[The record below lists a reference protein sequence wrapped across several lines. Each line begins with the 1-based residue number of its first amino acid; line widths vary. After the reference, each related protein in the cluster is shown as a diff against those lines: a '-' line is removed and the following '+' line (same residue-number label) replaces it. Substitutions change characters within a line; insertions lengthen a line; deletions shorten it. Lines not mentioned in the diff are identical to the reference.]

1 MGHMTVYRM
10 QQDGAAAAKGISS
23 YIDEHR
29 DTLVSLFCDLV
40 RLPSV
45 FPPGEY
51 ETISE
56 RMKTELEAAG
66 VRTEFICAPRDKV
79 EKAGLEYPRPN
90 VVGMIDGANNGPVLM
105 LGTHMDVVD
114 IDDPDD
120 WQFDPFGGTVDGGR
134 VWGRGT
140 CDAKSAMAAQV
151 FTAKAIRDLGIR
163 LKGSLMLVS
172 SVDDEGRF
180 DHLKW
185 PGMTFLAEQGL
196 EDAGFP
202 LPDMIINGEAS
213 GLENICGSFKGR
225 LILEY
230 EIVGETAHAAT
241 PYGVN
246 AIDKAA
252 MFMEALKGVELKD
265 GPRQGRESL
274 NVVAVEG
281 VAKRFGDIP
290 NACKVGLE
298 IRVVAPYST
307 ERMRGEID
315 RTIKEL
321 QESDPEFKIGNVTIF
336 SERQT
341 FEIKEDEPLVTSIKD
356 AAKAVGVDAEYGSIV
371 GAGELQAF
379 LARGIP
385 GVTYGPG
392 HISRVHKPNEYLTIE
407 ELVNQTKI
415 YAIAALNVCGFESG

>member
-1 MGHMTVYRM
+1 M
-10 QQDGAAAAKGISS
+10 QMNGAAAKRIVS

-29 DTLVSLFCDLV
+29 DALVSLFCDLV
-40 RLPSV
+40 RIPSV

-51 ETISE
+51 AAVAG
-56 RMKTELEAAG
+56 RMKKELEAAG
-66 VRTEFICAPRDKV
+66 VPTEFISAPKENV
-79 EKAGLEYPRPN
+79 EKVGLEYPRPN
-90 VVGMIDGANNGPVLM
+90 VVGMIEGAEKSPVLM

-114 IDDPDD
+114 VDDPDD
-120 WQFDPFGGTVDGGR
+120 WQFDPFGGTVDSGK

-140 CDAKSAMAAQV
+140 CDAKAAMAAQV

-196 EDAGFP
+196 ENAGYP
-202 LPDMIINGEAS
+202 LPDMVINGEAS

-225 LILEY
+225 LILEF

-246 AIDKAA
+246 AIDKAVK
-252 MFMEALKGVELKD
+252 FIEALKGVELKE

-281 VAKRFGDIP
+281 VAKSFGDIP
-290 NACKVGLE
+290 NTCKVGLE

-307 ERMRGEID
+307 ERMRGELD
-315 RTIKEL
+315 RTVEEL
-321 QESDPEFKIGNVTIF
+321 QKSDPDFKVGKVTVF
-336 SERQT
+336 SDRQT
-341 FEIKEDEPLVTSIKD
+341 FEIKEDELLVTSIKD
-356 AAKAVGVDAEYGSIV
+356 AAKTVGIDAEYGPIV
-371 GAGELQAF
+371 GSGELQAF
-379 LARGIP
+379 LVQGIP

-392 HISRVHKPNEYLTIE
+392 HISRVHKANEYLTIE

-415 YAIAALNVCGFESG
+415 YAIAALNVCGFEHPKW

>member
-1 MGHMTVYRM
+1 MKVYRM
-10 QQDGAAAAKGISS
+10 QKDGSAATNINS

-29 DTLVSLFCDLV
+29 DELVSLFCDLI

-51 ETISE
+51 EALSA
-56 RMKTELEAAG
+56 RMKKELEAAG
-66 VRTEFICAPRDKV
+66 VRTELICAPKEKV
-79 EKAGLEYPRPN
+79 EEAGLEYPRPN
-90 VVGMIDGANNGPVLM
+90 VVAMIEGSEKSPVLM

-151 FTAKAIRDLGIR
+151 FTAKAIRDLEIR
-163 LKGSLMLVS
+163 LKGSLLLVS

-180 DHLKW
+180 DRLKW

-196 EDAGFP
+196 EDAGYP

-225 LILEY
+225 LILEF

-241 PYGVN
+241 PYGIN
-246 AIDKAA
+246 AIDKAVK
-252 MFMEALKGVELKD
+252 FIDALKGVELKE

-281 VAKRFGDIP
+281 VAKSFGDIP
-290 NACKVGLE
+290 NTCKVGLE

-315 RTIKEL
+315 RTIGEL
-321 QESDPEFKIGNVTIF
+321 QKSDPDFRVGNVTVF
-336 SERQT
+336 SDRQT
-341 FEIKEDEPLVTSIKD
+341 YEIEEDGPLVTSIKE
-356 AAKAVGVDAEYGSIV
+356 AAKAVGIDADYRPIV

-392 HISRVHKPNEYLTIE
+392 HISRVHRPNEYLTIE

>member
-1 MGHMTVYRM
+1 MHEN
-10 QQDGAAAAKGISS
+10 GAAKRIIG
-23 YIDEHR
+23 YIDEHQ

-40 RLPSV
+40 RLPSI

-51 ETISE
+51 EALSK
-56 RMKTELEAAG
+56 RMKKELEAAG
-66 VRTEFICAPRDKV
+66 VPTQFICAPKEKV

-90 VVGMIDGANNGPVLM
+90 VVGMIEGAKKNPVLM

-114 IDDPDD
+114 VDDPDD

-140 CDAKSAMAAQV
+140 CDAKSAMVAQV
-151 FTAKAIRDLGIR
+151 FTAKAIRDLGFR
-163 LKGSLMLVS
+163 LEGSLLLVS

-196 EDAGFP
+196 EDAGYP
-202 LPDMIINGEAS
+202 LPDMVINGEAS

-225 LILEY
+225 LILEF
-230 EIVGETAHAAT
+230 ELMGETAHAAT

-246 AIDKAA
+246 AIDKAVK
-252 MFMEALKGVELKD
+252 FIDALKGVELKE

-290 NACKVGLE
+290 NTCKVGLE

-315 RTIKEL
+315 RTIEEL
-321 QESDPEFKIGNVTIF
+321 RKSDPDFKVAHVTVF
-336 SERQT
+336 SDRQT
-341 FEIKEDEPLVTSIKD
+341 FEIEEDSALVTAIED
-356 AAKAVGVDAEYGSIV
+356 AAKAVGISAEYGSIV

-385 GVTYGPG
+385 SVTYGPG

-415 YAIAALNVCGFESG
+415 YAIAALNVCGFEPS

>member
-1 MGHMTVYRM
+1 M
-10 QQDGAAAAKGISS
+10 QKNGNAAQNVIN
-23 YIDEHR
+23 YVDEHR
-29 DTLVSLFCDLV
+29 DALVALFSELV

-51 ETISE
+51 EALSQ
-56 RMKTELEAAG
+56 RMKEELEAAG
-66 VRTEFICAPRDKV
+66 VRTEFICAPQEKV
-79 EKAGLEYPRPN
+79 EKVGLEYPRPN
-90 VVGMIDGANNGPVLM
+90 VVGMIEGAEKNPVLM

-120 WQFDPFGGTVDGGR
+120 WHFDPFGGTVDGGK

-140 CDAKSAMAAQV
+140 CDAKSAMVAQV

-163 LKGSLMLVS
+163 LKGSLLLVS

-196 EDAGFP
+196 EEAGYP
-202 LPDMIINGEAS
+202 LPDMVINGEAS

-225 LILEY
+225 LILEL

-252 MFMEALKGVELKD
+252 KFIEALKGVELKE
-265 GPRQGRESL
+265 GPRQGKESL
-274 NVVAVEG
+274 NVVAIEG

-290 NACKVGLE
+290 NSCKVGLE

-307 ERMRGEID
+307 ERIRGEID
-315 RTIKEL
+315 RTIEEL
-321 QESDPEFKIGNVTIF
+321 KKSDPEFKVGHVTIF

-341 FEIKEDEPLVTSIKD
+341 FEIEEDGPLVTSIED
-356 AAKAVGVDAEYGSIV
+356 AAKAVGIDAEYGPIV
-371 GAGELQAF
+371 GTGELQAF

-392 HISRVHKPNEYLTIE
+392 HISRVHRANEYLTIE
-407 ELVNQTKI
+407 ELLNQTKI
-415 YAIAALNVCGFESG
+415 YAIAALNVCGFKMD

>member
-1 MGHMTVYRM
+1 MHEN
-10 QQDGAAAAKGISS
+10 GAAAKRIIG
-23 YIDEHR
+23 YVDEHQ
-29 DTLVSLFCDLV
+29 DALVSLFCELV

-51 ETISE
+51 EALSE
-56 RMKTELEAAG
+56 RMKEELEAAG
-66 VRTEFICAPRDKV
+66 VRTEFICAPKEKV
-79 EKAGLEYPRPN
+79 EQVGLEYPRPN

-140 CDAKSAMAAQV
+140 CDAKAAMVAQV
-151 FTAKAIRDLGIR
+151 FTAKALRDLGVQ
-163 LKGSLMLVS
+163 LKGSLMLIS

-196 EDAGFP
+196 EDAGYP

-225 LILEY
+225 LILEL

-246 AIDKAA
+246 AIDKATK
-252 MFMEALKGVELKD
+252 FIEALKGVELKE

-290 NACKVGLE
+290 NSCKVGLE

-307 ERMRGEID
+307 ERIRGEID
-315 RTIKEL
+315 RIIEEL
-321 QESDPEFKIGNVTIF
+321 QKSDPDFKIGNVTVF

-341 FEIKEDEPLVTSIKD
+341 FEIEEDGPLVTSIED
-356 AAKAVGVDAEYGSIV
+356 AAKAVGIDAAYGSIV
-371 GAGELQAF
+371 GSGELQPF

-392 HISRVHKPNEYLTIE
+392 HISRVHRANEYLTIE

-415 YAIAALNVCGFESG
+415 YAIAALNVCGFELS